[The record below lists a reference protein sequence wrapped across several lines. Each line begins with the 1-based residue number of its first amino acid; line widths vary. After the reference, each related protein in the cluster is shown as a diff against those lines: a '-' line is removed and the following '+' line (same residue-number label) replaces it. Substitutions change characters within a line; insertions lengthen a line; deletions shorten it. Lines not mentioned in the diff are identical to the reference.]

1 MSSAEY
7 LRDQAER
14 CMRLARA
21 CASNDL
27 AQSLMDLASDY
38 LERAAKLAQAPVVQ
52 QQQQQQQQQ
61 AQPKKEGE

>member
-7 LRDQAER
+7 LREQAER

-27 AQSLMDLASDY
+27 AQSLMDLAADY
-38 LERAAKLAQAPVVQ
+38 LERAAKLSQAPVVQ
-52 QQQQQQQQQ
+52 QQQQQQQQ
-61 AQPKKEGE
+61 AQPKKDGE

>member
-61 AQPKKEGE
+61 AQPKKDGE

>member
-1 MSSAEY
+1 
-7 LRDQAER
+7 
-14 CMRLARA
+14 MRLARA

>member
-27 AQSLMDLASDY
+27 AQSLMDLAADY
-38 LERAAKLAQAPVVQ
+38 LERAAKLSHAPVVQ
-52 QQQQQQQQQ
+52 QQQQQQ
-61 AQPKKEGE
+61 AQPKTDGE